1 MALHALAKSVNKEK
15 MGNAYWSKE
24 PMYPSLSRSANPTR
38 HSQNSTHYYYQKSS
52 SSISDG
58 EKAIH
63 SSTSSSSSSFDFSK
77 IGIQPKLRISQSDDV
92 YEKEADEI
100 AGQIVGSGADS
111 AYYPS
116 VAAVGARN
124 LQQSPSSDMDDGNLH
139 EDLSDH
145 NANRVKSVLNSG
157 GQPLDSSTRLL
168 MESRFGYDFGQIR
181 IHTGSDASA
190 SAESVGALAY
200 TAGQDIVFREGMYSP
215 LTDAGQ
221 RLIAHELVHAI
232 QQEKASTKAVTTMTA
247 AGNNSLLLQRQEA
260 KEESQG
266 KKKEDDN
273 NTGEVIAE
281 GLKTVAEQA
290 VDNNPKVKK
299 EIIEPLEKAAKKKVE
314 SMSTGEKAAVVS
326 FGVATVGLAGGALLS
341 DPKGRELLEGINL
354 GAPLAL
360 IPYMPLTGFSY
371 KLPSGDTGEKSQFR
385 FETTF
390 SGNDYLKLL
399 TERKDFPKMSLGVK
413 MQWGYDPNTE
423 QLRVLG
429 AQAQLGLMPGVSIAG
444 GTYPNIL
451 SMPQTFITPE
461 GQMVTSKKRIPDV
474 GGESIPDT
482 RVMLSIDLLKLDKRI
497 IGKRLYNILH
507 SF

>member
-1 MALHALAKSVNKEK
+1 MSFIFYRSEKNK
-15 MGNAYWSKE
+15 A
-24 PMYPSLSRSANPTR
+24 AN
-38 HSQNSTHYYYQKSS
+38 SKSS
-52 SSISDG
+52 DSTGAHNQKNLVNGSEESIVNLHRFDRNQESQVSQPSSNV
-58 EKAIH
+58 
-63 SSTSSSSSSFDFSK
+63 SFDFST
-77 IGIQPKLRISQSDDV
+77 IHIQPKLRISQSDDI

-100 AGQIVGSGADS
+100 AGQIVASDTDS

-116 VAAVGARN
+116 VTAVGRRN
-124 LQQSPSSDMDDGNLH
+124 LLEQSPSSDMDDGNQH
-139 EDLSDH
+139 EGLSDH
-145 NANRVKSVLNSG
+145 TANRVKSTLNSG

-168 MESRFGYDFGQIR
+168 MESRFGYDFSQIR
-181 IHTGSDASA
+181 IHTGSDATA
-190 SAESVGALAY
+190 SAESLGALAY
-200 TAGQDIVFREGMYSP
+200 TTGQDIVFREGMYSP
-215 LTDAGQ
+215 RTDAGQ
-221 RLIAHELVHAI
+221 RLIAHELVHVI
-232 QQEKASTKAVTTMTA
+232 QQEKAGTREAVTTA
-247 AGNNSLLLQRQEA
+247 AGNSSLLQRQEA
-260 KEESQG
+260 KEENQG
-266 KKKEDDN
+266 KKKEDN
-273 NTGEVIAE
+273 NAGEVIAE

-299 EIIEPLEKAAKKKVE
+299 EIIEPLEKAGKKKAE

-326 FGVATVGLAGGALLS
+326 FGVATVGLSGGVLLS
-341 DPKGRELLEGINL
+341 DPKGRKLLEGINL
-354 GAPLAL
+354 GAPLAF

-371 KLPSGDTGEKSQFR
+371 KLPSGDMGEKSQFR

-390 SGNDYLKLL
+390 SGNDYLRLL
-399 TERKDFPKMSLGVK
+399 TERKNFPKMSLGVK

-444 GTYPNIL
+444 GTYSNIL
-451 SMPQTFITPE
+451 SMPQTFLTPE
-461 GQMVTSKKRIPDV
+461 GGMVTSKKRIPDV